1 MENNAPYP
9 PQSFASVIERGIN
22 ATPTDPAASGA
33 RNALRRLNTR
43 CEAHGAK
50 IDALISQLH
59 EKTVS
64 LAEKEDMMAARRRT
78 ISNQAGRIVVAE
90 RDAEAANSLLDAIT
104 ASLLGRLAE
113 RLGGE

>member
-1 MENNAPYP
+1 MENNAPYH

-22 ATPTDPAASGA
+22 ATPTDPAAEDA

-50 IDALISQLH
+50 IDALISRLQ
-59 EKTVS
+59 ETTVS
-64 LAEKEDMMAARRRT
+64 LAEKEDMMEARRLT
-78 ISNQAGRIVVAE
+78 LSNHAGLIAE
-90 RDAEAANSLLDAIT
+90 REAEAANSLLDAIT